1 MSVKFILAALVLM
14 FVLMFSGCSNNPDF
28 GGDHSN
34 ANQVGIAE
42 GVTLQLTAP
51 ESSMI
56 HQSMN
61 QLLTITY
68 QGNENQLLTQL
79 ELTEQGLNLVAVSLQ
94 GLPLFELVFVE
105 GQVLQQ
111 KKYVEFDMLPLP
123 YIISDIQ
130 LVYWPLIT
138 LNSALTD
145 AVITEHKN
153 GKERIIKSDGN
164 VIISIVKGKDGIRY
178 RHLQRGYQL
187 TILPME

>member
-1 MSVKFILAALVLM
+1 MSVKIILTV
-14 FVLMFSGCSNNPDF
+14 FVLMLSGCNSNTKY
-28 GGDHSN
+28 GVDHSN
-34 ANQVGIAE
+34 TNQVAIAE

-51 ESSMI
+51 EGSMI
-56 HQSMN
+56 NQSMN
-61 QLLTITY
+61 QLLTISY

-79 ELTEQGLNLVAVSLQ
+79 ELTEKGLNLVAVSPQ

-105 GQVLQQ
+105 GQALQQ

-130 LVYWPLIT
+130 LVYWPLAA
-138 LNSALTD
+138 LNAALAD
-145 AVITEHKN
+145 GVITENEN

-164 VIISIVKGKDGIRY
+164 VIISIIKGSDSISYK
-178 RHLQRGYQL
+178 HFQRGYQL

>member
-1 MSVKFILAALVLM
+1 MSVKLILTTLVLVLM
-14 FVLMFSGCSNNPDF
+14 LCGCSTNSNV
-28 GGDHSN
+28 GVNLSN
-34 ANQVGIAE
+34 ANQVQIAE

-51 ESSMI
+51 PGALVN
-56 HQSMN
+56 QSKN
-61 QLLTITY
+61 QLLTISY
-68 QGNENQLLTQL
+68 QGSENQLLTQL
-79 ELTEQGLNLVAVSLQ
+79 ELTEKGLNLVAVSPQ

-105 GQVLQQ
+105 GQALQQ

-130 LVYWPLIT
+130 LVYWPLVAI
-138 LNSALTD
+138 NSALTD

-164 VIISIVKGKDGIRY
+164 VIISIVKGSESISYK
-178 RHLQRGYQL
+178 HFQRGYQL